1 MAPAFILSQK
11 SHSII

>member
-1 MAPAFILSQK
+1 MK